1 MPANIAHLLICNKAV
16 KVLQDGGGYEPFI
29 NILDAHE
36 HKPYFNLGSIGP
48 DLSYYGSNWEGLK
61 SLLFD
66 QSDKPL
72 GVDGWSYLLHSR
84 QPNQFPLTLIELA
97 WKDTHWEQQEWEGVD
112 FDKFAFACGYLSH
125 MAADQIIHP
134 RVNEIAGPYYRKGE
148 NRRIH
153 RECEIYQD
161 VGLFHTL
168 YPDEDFMEKPFN
180 LWVDLDPQSS
190 HNAPDWFRYFLQRGF
205 VESHGV
211 YPQDQEVENW
221 VDGLLLILRGIKW
234 VGPYQDAYEDWKS
247 QGSKSEK
254 FAFYFKDYMPLFFQ
268 AVELTSIYWK
278 MAFELYDPPGKV
290 LQISDPMRERF
301 KRVVQNADLSY
312 PLQRDI
318 LNDAKKALQTGAPRK
333 FAFLA
338 KKASSPLKKKKI
350 LAINQEDVG
359 KFLKKQARSCRNKP
373 IFRIGPS

>member
-16 KVLQDGGGYEPFI
+16 KVLQDGGGYETFI
-29 NILDAHE
+29 NILDADE

-61 SLLFD
+61 SLFFD

-234 VGPYQDAYEDWKS
+234 VGPYKDAY
-247 QGSKSEK
+247 
-254 FAFYFKDYMPLFFQ
+254 
-268 AVELTSIYWK
+268 
-278 MAFELYDPPGKV
+278 
-290 LQISDPMRERF
+290 
-301 KRVVQNADLSY
+301 
-312 PLQRDI
+312 
-318 LNDAKKALQTGAPRK
+318 
-333 FAFLA
+333 
-338 KKASSPLKKKKI
+338 
-350 LAINQEDVG
+350 
-359 KFLKKQARSCRNKP
+359 
-373 IFRIGPS
+373 